1 MTRWVKAG
9 VVDNRFEGDR
19 VSQALS
25 EAEIPFLM
33 KSFLDTAYDGL
44 YIPQKGW
51 GAVMVPEKFGEEA
64 EKVISE
70 VKKTFAEEEKD
81 ETNQPG

>member
-9 VVDNRFEGDR
+9 VVENRFEGDR
-19 VSQALS
+19 VSQALN

-51 GAVMVPEKFGEEA
+51 GAVMVPENFGEEA
-64 EKVISE
+64 EKLISE
-70 VKKTFAEEEKD
+70 LKKTFREEEKD